1 MEDLLETLAL
11 PMSKWAEITPT
22 RTLIKELLVLIER
35 AARLATYL
43 DYRQAE
49 YSHEIAVDAQNKTAD
64 AIRAVMGQ
72 KPGKQVTF

>member
-1 MEDLLETLAL
+1 MTPDLLDTLAL

-22 RTLIKELLVLIER
+22 KTLVRELLVLIER

-49 YSHEIAVDAQNKTAD
+49 YSHDIAVDASNNTAD

-72 KPGKQVTF
+72 KPGKRF